1 MSSLYDLLGVS
12 KGASDAE
19 IKKAYH
25 KMAKTLHPDVNP
37 DKSAQEK
44 FKNVSKAYEILSD
57 KGKRARYDAGEIDN
71 NGNPTPFGAGA
82 YDAGRGGFGGFGGR
96 GQTFRQGNTTY
107 TNINPEDLASMFGGM
122 AGGGGFD
129 FADLFGM
136 GGMGRGARSRTYS
149 AAQNVQYNLSIPF
162 DLAIAGGE
170 TTVNIGG
177 KKIKMRVPA
186 GVSEDSQLRLKGQGQ
201 GGGDALIKIHI
212 EPSDLFSREGND
224 LIVRIPITL
233 KEAVLGTKLTVPLP
247 TGTVAVKVPENTSG
261 GKVLRLKGKGVAG
274 KGDCLIHFNIV
285 LPERPNR
292 SLRDF
297 AENWSDPTPNPRKF

>member
-12 KGASDAE
+12 KSASDSE

-82 YDAGRGGFGGFGGR
+82 YDGGAGFGGGR
-96 GQTFRQGNTTY
+96 TYRQGNTTY
-107 TNINPEDLASMFGGM
+107 TNINPEDLAAMFGGM
-122 AGGGGFD
+122 GGMGRGGGFD

-136 GGMGRGARSRTYS
+136 GGMNRGARTRSYS
-149 AAQNVQYNLSIPF
+149 AGQNVQYEMSIPF
-162 DLAIAGGE
+162 NLAITGGE
-170 TTVNIGG
+170 TTINING
-177 KKIKMRVPA
+177 KNIKMRVPA
-186 GVSEDSQLRLKGQGQ
+186 GVTEDAQLRLKGQGQ
-201 GGGDALIKIHI
+201 NGGDALIKLHI
-212 EPSDLFSREGND
+212 ESSSLFSREGND
-224 LIVRIPITL
+224 LIVKVPLTL
-233 KEAVLGTKLTVPLP
+233 KEAVLGTKITLPLP
-247 TGTVAVKVPENTSG
+247 AGAVVVKVPANTSG

-274 KGDCLIHFNIV
+274 KGDCLIHFNII
-285 LPERPNR
+285 LPDHPNR
-292 SLRDF
+292 ALTDF
-297 AENWSDPTPNPRKF
+297 IENWTDPTQNPRKF